1 MSIMD
6 RPLTNQESTFLV
18 RWLRKN
24 RKVPEFQFDQKYF
37 LKMTVAGAIAELK
50 TAIFSIASVKPID
63 IYICDPASRPA
74 RLTISTCRCS
84 LSVTSTSNTSVIT
97 LPTLLIMKA
106 VNIMKAAN

>member
-1 MSIMD
+1 MD

-50 TAIFSIASVKPID
+50 TEQITVTEKEVLTAI
-63 IYICDPASRPA
+63 R
-74 RLTISTCRCS
+74 R
-84 LSVTSTSNTSVIT
+84 
-97 LPTLLIMKA
+97 IMG
-106 VNIMKAAN
+106 

>member
-37 LKMTVAGAIAELK
+37 LKMTVAGAIYELK
-50 TAIFSIASVKPID
+50 TEQITVTEKEVLTAI
-63 IYICDPASRPA
+63 R
-74 RLTISTCRCS
+74 R
-84 LSVTSTSNTSVIT
+84 
-97 LPTLLIMKA
+97 IMG
-106 VNIMKAAN
+106 